1 MKLNQPII
9 NSEIDIHKKD
19 QNVQSTKNE
28 YQIKV
33 PANNFMSNSQEDAD
47 KFQLQNKIYKGS
59 PNKSNQQTSSSL
71 GQTSVKG
78 KQQTSKSFHSQNVIP
93 SQQSL
98 SAQKHQSG
106 EKPVQPLTSAQK
118 ITSININ
125 GFVDESTKQH
135 NANLEVFNFQTQ
147 KEQQSLN
154 NFGSNSSINNSNN
167 DTFKVYA
174 RVRPINA
181 KEKSQFLPKKRLEI
195 IKTYENQL
203 YVLDP
208 DISRS
213 LENQKEKGFGF
224 DMVFADKDDN
234 QKVYEG
240 TIANLLK
247 DHLLEGYNTTVFAY
261 GQTGAGK
268 TYTLFG
274 DEYKNQDFLEGRDK
288 MAEGIVSLI
297 IKDLFSIFQKNKEFK
312 YSIKVSYLEIY
323 NENIRDLLVDQGNQ
337 SNLMI
342 VEDPQKGILIP
353 ELSEFQIK
361 DQFELNNLIRKGNS
375 IRVMASTHSN
385 QFSSR
390 SHCIIQINIE
400 KVPTDLKYASHK
412 IVSKLSLIDLAG
424 SERAAVSENK
434 GIRMMEGSKINR
446 SLLALGNC
454 INILS
459 DSKKQGAYVPY
470 RDSKLTRLL
479 KDSLGGTT
487 KTVMIACVAP
497 SFITYEETLNTLK
510 YAQRAKN
517 IQNKIKQN
525 VVDVDIHVSQYK
537 EIIDNLK
544 LEIESLK
551 KQLNSHT
558 QKQDFNSVKSG
569 LPINESSKGINQDQK
584 NNGEMEELSGQIFLN
599 IEENWEITQT
609 LKDLEQLRQKNQQNL
624 IARQEEQ
631 KLLLKTTMT
640 EQVKDEILKLS
651 QEIQTIQANM
661 ENNDKVFQELQ
672 ANLEKNNQQK
682 KQLRDKIKQ
691 IVESNENGQEKS
703 LEETCRLLQLEK
715 MDLFSQNIEIKKEAQ
730 TLALEKEKTVNR
742 LKQMEREME
751 LMKQQLQEKDKII
764 SKSSQIITQLKQKEQ
779 QQQQKETIKNPQNQQ
794 KESNKFSASN
804 NNNNN
809 NNNNK
814 EQKEQNKK
822 SVTTFQN
829 LNFMSPQV
837 QSSQNKRMREKSATH
852 TQQDINK
859 LQSSQNQ
866 ANILTQERSPVGSQN
881 IHEIYYRPKD
891 PNRQLSS
898 NRQDQGKKKRNS
910 NNFSQTNLQIKNQS
924 LTKDKILSPQQQSS
938 VNVYASVKYNNLMN
952 LNDNKANDEMNG
964 QDEIKKEYYY
974 FDQNKKLQK
983 RIVSNNTNSN
993 TFSINNFDD
1002 KRLIELMSHNK
1013 IQQINIYKSEN
1024 KLDQQTSGS
1033 ATQQNDKKEG
1043 KGFKLDLDSLK
1054 KFDEIQKVKSEKKQ
1068 NENTEKVQS
1077 KLELAQNKQKG
1088 KKKNKHKHNI
1098 IEEKIT
1104 IDELKNYAQKLK
1116 DIDFE
1121 NVKIKPNLKKFQK
1134 NNDGNANNNNNQI
1147 SKNQVVS
1154 QHRNSS
1160 KQSHENNKNPNN
1172 NNNLQSNLNSLA
1184 ASQKIEKDNQNASDN
1199 RFSMNVD
1206 SEQIKVNI
1214 KKQGNQNQ
1222 YQQEINHIQGKIAE
1236 TQNLISSL
1244 KLNNEGEVINDFQQ
1258 KKINQIFEEYS
1269 NLDKNMQQ
1277 KLHYY
1282 SKSEKK
1288 KDKSADPQ
1296 DFEKYLQQITTEDH
1310 QQDLNNKNEVQL
1322 VDLNDISC
1330 MNKIADVSAD
1340 MTIKDFLYNIEKAEM
1355 NQQNHF
1361 HLTLDPKQ
1369 YGSKQQKQSYLNQ
1382 QQTPD
1387 KNNKLNLKSLDEAR
1401 VKVRSF
1407 KHQLATLNDK
1417 IKSSQV
1423 NPDIINQMKQLIK
1436 QYEQDQYALSSTD
1449 ENILKEFKRILIVFK
1464 EYDGNSNNSKS
1475 KASTNA
1481 SQKQMSNQGQQ
1492 STNPSYMNYT
1502 STSSS
1507 NQISQTTYTTRPRSI
1522 NSVTEEA
1529 ALQNHY
1535 YQQNNFNGNL
1545 NNIQNHSNNQ
1555 SNKRDNTNQ
1564 SSQNHTNQSHH
1575 NHFNPSNN
1583 ISVNKK
1589 QIEPG
1594 AFSKILHNYGEAAK
1608 VINASSSQPSHN
1620 NNNISSNIKKY
1631 SKGLAQT
1638 IGESREASHRN
1649 TKIPKN
1655 QHDKQKNNSR
1665 QNIDNG
1671 LYTSQNQSEIINS
1684 QGVSYSQPQ
1693 SQQQQNENK
1702 KDQND
1707 SLVKSVENFNKNNVS
1722 NNIIQNSAIQAAQGQ
1737 QNISSSRGKS
1747 VTSYVQ
1753 INNKRK
1759 SFKEDT
1765 DKPNNQKQEQQLKQI
1780 TSDLLRQLDQ
1790 EQNLNQEV

>member
-1 MKLNQPII
+1 MKLNHPII

-19 QNVQSTKNE
+19 QIAQSTKNE
-28 YQIKV
+28 YLIKA
-33 PANNFMSNSQEDAD
+33 PASNFMSNNQEDAD

-59 PNKSNQQTSSSL
+59 PIKQNQQTSSSL

-78 KQQTSKSFHSQNVIP
+78 KQQASKSFHSQNLIP

-106 EKPVQPLTSAQK
+106 EKIAQPQASAQK
-118 ITSININ
+118 INSINVN
-125 GFVDESTKQH
+125 GFADESAKQQ
-135 NANLEVFNFQTQ
+135 NVNQEIFNFQTQ

-154 NFGSNSSINNSNN
+154 NFGSNSSFNSSNN

-224 DMVFADKDDN
+224 DQVFADKDDN

-240 TIANLLK
+240 TIASLLK

-400 KVPTDLKYASHK
+400 KIPTDMKYASHK

-558 QKQDFNSVKSG
+558 QKQEFNSVKSG
-569 LPINESSKGINQDQK
+569 LPVNESNRGSNQDQK
-584 NNGEMEELSGQIFLN
+584 DNGEMEELSGQIFLN

-661 ENNDKVFQELQ
+661 DNNDKVFQELQ
-672 ANLEKNNQQK
+672 NNLEKNNQQK
-682 KQLRDKIKQ
+682 KQLREKIKL

-730 TLALEKEKTVNR
+730 TLALEKEKTVNK

-779 QQQQKETIKNPQNQQ
+779 QQQQKELTKTPQNQQ
-794 KESNKFSASN
+794 KESNKFQT
-804 NNNNN
+804 
-809 NNNNK
+809 NNNK

-829 LNFMSPQV
+829 LNFMSPQI

-852 TQQDINK
+852 TQQDMNK

-866 ANILTQERSPVGSQN
+866 ATLLTQERTPVGSQN
-881 IHEIYYRPKD
+881 IHEIYYRPKE

-898 NRQDQGKKKRNS
+898 NRQEQGKKKRNS

-952 LNDNKANDEMNG
+952 LNDNKVIEEING
-964 QDEIKKEYYY
+964 QEEIKKEYYY

-983 RIVSNNTNSN
+983 RIVSNNNN
-993 TFSINNFDD
+993 NNNFSSNNFDD
-1002 KRLIELMSHNK
+1002 KRLIELMSHHK

-1024 KLDQQTSGS
+1024 KLDEQSSGN
-1033 ATQQNDKKEG
+1033 AHNQQNDKKEA

-1068 NENTEKVQS
+1068 NENTEKVQN
-1077 KLELAQNKQKG
+1077 KQEVVQNKQKG

-1134 NNDGNANNNNNQI
+1134 NSDNNPNNNNQI

-1160 KQSHENNKNPNN
+1160 KQSHENNKYPNNN
-1172 NNNLQSNLNSLA
+1172 NNNLQTNLNSLA
-1184 ASQKIEKDNQNASDN
+1184 ASQKFEKDNQNANDN
-1199 RFSMNVD
+1199 RNSMNID
-1206 SEQIKVNI
+1206 LEQKKNNM
-1214 KKQGNQNQ
+1214 KKQCNQNQ
-1222 YQQEINHIQGKIAE
+1222 YEQEIIHIQGKIAE

-1296 DFEKYLQQITTEDH
+1296 DFEKYLQQITIEDN
-1310 QQDLNNKNEVQL
+1310 QQDLDNKNEVQL

-1361 HLTLDPKQ
+1361 HLSLDPKQ
-1369 YGSKQQKQSYLNQ
+1369 YGYKQQKQQHIN

-1423 NPDIINQMKQLIK
+1423 NPDIINQMKLLIK
-1436 QYEQDQYALSSTD
+1436 QYEQDQYALSATD

-1475 KASTNA
+1475 KPS
-1481 SQKQMSNQGQQ
+1481 SSQQKQMSNQGQQ
-1492 STNPSYMNYT
+1492 STNPSYINYT

-1545 NNIQNHSNNQ
+1545 NNIQSN
-1555 SNKRDNTNQ
+1555 SNKRENTNQ

-1594 AFSKILHNYGEAAK
+1594 AFSKILNNYGEAAK
-1608 VINASSSQPSHN
+1608 VINSSSSQPAHN

-1631 SKGLAQT
+1631 GKGLAQT
-1638 IGESREASHRN
+1638 IGESRETSHRN
-1649 TKIPKN
+1649 SKIPKN
-1655 QHDKQKNNSR
+1655 QIDKQKNNSR
-1665 QNIDNG
+1665 QNIDNQ
-1671 LYTSQNQSEIINS
+1671 LYNSQNQSEIINS

-1693 SQQQQNENK
+1693 NQQQQNEIK

-1707 SLVKSVENFNKNNVS
+1707 SLVKSIENFNKNNIS
-1722 NNIIQNSAIQAAQGQ
+1722 NNIIQNSAIQAPSGQ
-1737 QNISSSRGKS
+1737 SNISSSRGKS

-1765 DKPNNQKQEQQLKQI
+1765 DKPNIQKQEQQLKQI
-1780 TSDLLRQLDQ
+1780 SSDLLRQLDQ
-1790 EQNLNQEV
+1790 EQNSNQII